1 MEDITIEPL
10 RGKDNIDLLVSISM
24 QENYNFVKKLATG
37 LTEGTNTF
45 EYEHEL
51 LLCAKNREGSIIAVG
66 GIQVDPYEHDSRIG
80 RLRHL
85 YVHPDYRR
93 HNVGKKIVELLLDFA
108 KNHFDEV
115 RLKTPFEGYENTA
128 SKFYESNGFKRSHQE
143 KYIHVYK

>member
-1 MEDITIEPL
+1 MLDIKPFTPS
-10 RGKDNIDLLVSISM
+10 DNLEMLVNASLD
-24 QENYNFVKKLATG
+24 EEYNFLKKLQTG
-37 LTEGTNTF
+37 INNRTNAFEGD
-45 EYEHEL
+45 YEL
-51 LLCAKNREGSIIAVG
+51 LLCVKNSGGEVIAVG

-80 RLRHL
+80 RLHHL

-143 KYIHVYK
+143 KYINVYK